1 MFHKFLLSLCQG
13 LKSLLKAVLYFIG
26 GLLVLVAL
34 LEIYVVFEKTFY
46 PIEFAKDI
54 CLDNSMVWDY
64 KVNRCCVQSSGEGKN
79 RTCQVYDDDKIF
91 LDCIEKSYR
100 WDHVNGKCCK
110 KWADDVVYRTRNCLE
125 YDE

>member
-26 GLLVLVAL
+26 GLLVLAAL
-34 LEIYVVFEKTFY
+34 LMAYAVFKKTFY

-54 CLDNSMVWDY
+54 CVDDGMVWDY

-110 KWADDVVYRTRNCLE
+110 KWADDVVYRTCHCLE